1 MLKPIDL
8 FLLLYL
14 INQSINE
21 GVNFELACT
30 NIYYASK
37 KDCSVAPWSNNHRC
51 CYINYEYNGKKEGE
65 CGWVYDSEVFCS
77 ADYKE
82 FEGFVFPVPV
92 GYDHVLK
99 TIYGDYITYKLSFYV
114 TNLDYLNNLILELKK
129 LRYVKE
135 VNREE

>member
-1 MLKPIDL
+1 MLKPINL

-37 KDCSVAPWSNNHRC
+37 KDCSVAPWSNNRRC

-65 CGWVYDSEVFCS
+65 CGWVYDSE
-77 ADYKE
+77 D
-82 FEGFVFPVPV
+82 G
-92 GYDHVLK
+92 
-99 TIYGDYITYKLSFYV
+99 
-114 TNLDYLNNLILELKK
+114 LDEKK
-129 LRYVKE
+129 REY
-135 VNREE
+135 NREGKSKVKIECYCNYIGKNINFFLLIFFIFCFL